1 MAITANFNLEAVQID
16 AISAFTNGV
25 LDKEVYTY
33 LPDSFKIP
41 GKVLQLQ
48 RALYGLRRSPLI
60 WLREFSA
67 TLTKLGL
74 QPISEAQ
81 CLFTNRRITVFF
93 YVDNIV
99 IHHKRYQAE
108 FQQFKQA
115 LLKTYDFKDLGE
127 LKWFL
132 GIRILR
138 DRTPENQCLWLC
150 QDSYIEK
157 IAKSFNLLDTTPE
170 YKSPLTTKEL
180 ISNTEQ
186 ATAQEVHAY

>member
-1 MAITANFNLEAVQID
+1 
-16 AISAFTNGV
+16 
-25 LDKEVYTY
+25 
-33 LPDSFKIP
+33 
-41 GKVLQLQ
+41 
-48 RALYGLRRSPLI
+48 LY
-60 WLREFSA
+60 
-67 TLTKLGL
+67 
-74 QPISEAQ
+74 
-81 CLFTNRRITVFF
+81 
-93 YVDNIV
+93 
-99 IHHKRYQAE
+99 HKRHQAE

-186 ATAQEVHAY
+186 ATAQEVHAYQA